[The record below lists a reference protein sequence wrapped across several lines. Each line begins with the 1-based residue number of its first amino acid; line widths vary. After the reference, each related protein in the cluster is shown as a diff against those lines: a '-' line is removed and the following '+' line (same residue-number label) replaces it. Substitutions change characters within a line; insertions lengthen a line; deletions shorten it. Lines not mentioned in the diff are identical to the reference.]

1 MPSTA
6 PTTTMK
12 QKHERG
18 QNRRPSMGRRVLG
31 FPVTWMV
38 VGTVFVFL
46 TNAILVG
53 VGSEMDTTGV
63 IVTALI
69 GAAAG
74 LLFYKL
80 TMMLVAKRRTPELA
94 LSHLPREILLGLAV
108 GTGFIGT
115 SFLILLATG
124 SYTVAWD
131 PHHAATTI
139 ALALSV
145 NAGAAIVEELTFR
158 GLIFQAIEQLSGPR
172 IGQWI
177 ALAIT
182 ALLFGGIHLANP
194 GATLWSSLAI
204 AIEAGVLLGAAFAW
218 RRNLWFAIGIHFAWN
233 VTVSLLGIPV
243 SGHRNPG
250 LFMTTV
256 NGPAALTGGDFGI
269 EASIVPVLISVVLAV
284 SMLIAARRRNI
295 AQRHS
300 VG

>member
-1 MPSTA
+1 MASAAA
-6 PTTTMK
+6 PTTKK
-12 QKHERG
+12 QKQKSS
-18 QNRRPSMGRRVLG
+18 QNRRPSIGRRVLG

-53 VGSEMDTTGV
+53 IGPEMDTTGV

-80 TMMLVAKRRTPELA
+80 TMMLVAKRKTPELA
-94 LSHLPREILLGLAV
+94 LRHFAREILLGLAV
-108 GTGFIGT
+108 GTGFIGI
-115 SFLILLATG
+115 SFLVVLATG
-124 SYTVAWD
+124 PYTATWA
-131 PHHAATTI
+131 PHNAATTI

-158 GLIFQAIEQLSGPR
+158 GLIFQAIEKLSGPR

-182 ALLFGGIHLANP
+182 ALLFGGVHLANP

-233 VTVSLLGIPV
+233 LIEGFLGIPV
-243 SGHRNPG
+243 SGHRDPG
-250 LFMTTV
+250 LFSTTV
-256 NGPAALTGGDFGI
+256 NGPTALTGGDFGI
-269 EASIVPVLISVVLAV
+269 EASIVPVLISVVLA
-284 SMLIAARRRNI
+284 
-295 AQRHS
+295 
-300 VG
+300 G